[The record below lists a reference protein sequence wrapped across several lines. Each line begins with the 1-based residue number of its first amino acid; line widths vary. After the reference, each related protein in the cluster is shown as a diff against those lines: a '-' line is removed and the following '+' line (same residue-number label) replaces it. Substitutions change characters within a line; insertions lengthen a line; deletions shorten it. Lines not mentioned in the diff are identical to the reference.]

1 MIVLVTILVALVSV
15 ALIFIILIQNPKGGG
30 VSSAFGGAQ
39 VANNLLGAA
48 RAGDAMERLT
58 WGLSGAL
65 LILCLVSFLVFPKAT
80 NTTGAPGVNTETTT
94 NTAPLPN
101 NGGAPMPNGGG
112 AAPTPNGGTTTP
124 PTK

>member
-80 NTTGAPGVNTETTT
+80 NTTGAPGVNTETIT
-94 NTAPLPN
+94 NT
-101 NGGAPMPNGGG
+101 APMPNGGG

-124 PTK
+124 PTN